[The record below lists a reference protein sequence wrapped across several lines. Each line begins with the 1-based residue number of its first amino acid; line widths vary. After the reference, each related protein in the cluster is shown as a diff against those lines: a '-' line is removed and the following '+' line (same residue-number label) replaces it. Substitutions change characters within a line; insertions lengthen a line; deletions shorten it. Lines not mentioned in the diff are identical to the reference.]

1 MISNYAGYGAAAQAM
16 YANQPVIPDTAASNN
31 PSGVPTIYRTLDQ
44 SFVQADTRKP
54 VIPAQAP
61 VMIQP
66 TMPQGTPLS
75 MPSLVSTATTYLPP
89 SNGGLQ
95 PSDLLHPLPS
105 IVNTQPV
112 TVQSPCANTFSQWVS
127 DNPML
132 ALLGLGALAYFT
144 LGKGGNQ

>member
-1 MISNYAGYGAAAQAM
+1 MISNYAGYSAPAQAVL
-16 YANQPVIPDTAASNN
+16 ANQPVVPDVAANTGG
-31 PSGVPTIYRTLDQ
+31 PAGVPTIYRTLDQ
-44 SFVQADTRKP
+44 SFVQANTRKP

-61 VMIQP
+61 VMIDSS
-66 TMPQGTPLS
+66 MPQGTPLS
-75 MPSLVSTATTYLPP
+75 MPSLVNTATSYLPP
-89 SNGGLQ
+89 NNGGLQ

-112 TVQSPCANTFSQWVS
+112 VMQSPCANTFSQWVS

-144 LGKGGNQ
+144 LGRGGN